1 MNLWKNIATGS
12 DDNIEIIGLDGVTV
26 SQLRDHYNE
35 LGAEQFNAI
44 YDRIKKGEATK
55 ADHEILKTYNL
66 FLFDDPAN
74 NTQTSTSEVRSTGTG
89 TNGYVGGTY
98 PAETTY
104 SSKPSATST
113 NLFTINPITKQIS
126 FNDSNLFALA
136 QQQPI
141 WLNDSFVSK
150 YPQYKEL
157 LQYYP
162 KGVMIFQDGSIYD
175 AQDTNALNQNPVFQQ
190 FVLRNK
196 ETGGGTNDVIIQ

>member
-12 DDNIEIIGLDGVTV
+12 DDNIEIIGLDGITV

-74 NTQTSTSEVRSTGTG
+74 NTQTQTNTPGVRGTGTG

-98 PAETTY
+98 PAATTY
-104 SSKPSATST
+104 SPKPSATST

-126 FNDSNLFALA
+126 FNDSNLFTLA

-141 WLNDSFVSK
+141 
-150 YPQYKEL
+150 
-157 LQYYP
+157 
-162 KGVMIFQDGSIYD
+162 
-175 AQDTNALNQNPVFQQ
+175 
-190 FVLRNK
+190 
-196 ETGGGTNDVIIQ
+196 